1 MEIKTSAAQAC
12 SNQAPSTHTTCG
24 EDRDVPIAPMPAH
37 PAAALLPA
45 PSAPAADPR
54 LSTHARHPNQPGL
67 LRSLSIAAKLRLM
80 AVLSTLVLVS
90 LCGYLLAEE
99 YQISRQGRQVAVRQT
114 VEVAHSILAWAHGLE
129 KSGTHT
135 REQAQALALQALQSA
150 RYSGNE
156 YFWLQTVDAQ
166 VVMHPFRSDLNGKD
180 GSSIKD
186 PDGQA
191 IFPMFARR
199 AQQADGGGLVE
210 YQWPKPGQDQP
221 VPKFAHVQLF
231 APWGWVVGSGVY
243 VDDLRSA
250 FLGNLGR
257 TAIVIA
263 LAVGVTLLLTVNI
276 RRGIVRGLDQAI
288 RVARAISQRD
298 LSTPIEAPGSND
310 EVGQLLAAMQ
320 TMATD
325 LRTTL
330 RTVRDATDHLAQASE
345 QIAVG
350 NADLSS
356 RTEST
361 AANLEQTAASMEE
374 LTSSVAQ
381 NADAARRASTQA
393 TTASGVAARG
403 GQAVSQVVDTMD
415 GISASSRRIADIIG
429 VIDSIAF
436 QTNILALNA
445 AVEAARAGEQGR
457 GFAVVAG
464 EVRSLAQRSAT
475 AAKEIKTL
483 IQTSVDQV
491 ETGAQQ
497 VQAAGAT
504 MDQVVAAVTEVH
516 TLIQQI
522 TSATGEQSNGIAQVN
537 IAVAELDRMTQQNAA
552 LVEESAAAAE
562 SLREQAVALSDS
574 VNRFRLF

>member
-1 MEIKTSAAQAC
+1 MSSA
-12 SNQAPSTHTTCG
+12 PT
-24 EDRDVPIAPMPAH
+24 
-37 PAAALLPA
+37 ALLPA
-45 PSAPAADPR
+45 APSHTASSPPTR
-54 LSTHARHPNQPGL
+54 NSHGETHRHHGSNHHGSAGL
-67 LRSLSIAAKLRLM
+67 LLGGWSIAAKLRLM
-80 AVLSTLVLVS
+80 TALSTLVLIALS
-90 LCGYLLAEE
+90 GYLLVEQ
-99 YQISRQGRQVAVRQT
+99 YQLSRQGRQVAVRQT
-114 VEVAHSILAWAHGLE
+114 VEVAHSVLAWAHGLE
-129 KSGTHT
+129 KAGSHT

-150 RYSGNE
+150 RYAGDE
-156 YFWLQTVDAQ
+156 YFWLQTVDAR
-166 VVMHPFRSDLNGKD
+166 VVMHPFRADLNGQD
-180 GSSIKD
+180 GSAIKD

-199 AQQADGGGLVE
+199 AREPDGGGLVE
-210 YQWPKPGQDQP
+210 YQWPKPGQEQP

-250 FLGNLGR
+250 FLHNLGR
-257 TAIVIA
+257 TAIMIA
-263 LAVGVTLLLTVNI
+263 LAVGLTLVLTANI
-276 RRGIVRGLDQAI
+276 RRGIVRGLGQAI
-288 RVARAISQRD
+288 RVAQAISERD
-298 LSTPIEAPGSND
+298 LTVPIEAPRSHD
-310 EVGQLLAAMQ
+310 EVGQLLSAMQ
-320 TMATD
+320 TMAGD

-345 QIAVG
+345 QIAAG

-374 LTSSVAQ
+374 LTGSVAQ
-381 NADAARRASTQA
+381 NAHAARRASAQA
-393 TTASGVAARG
+393 TTASDVAARG

-429 VIDSIAF
+429 VIDGIAF

-464 EVRSLAQRSAT
+464 EVRNLAQRSAS

-483 IQTSVDQV
+483 IQASVEQV
-491 ETGAQQ
+491 ETGARQ
-497 VQAAGAT
+497 VQAAGST
-504 MDQVVAAVTEVH
+504 MDQVVTAVAEVH
-516 TLIQQI
+516 TLIQEI
-522 TSATGEQSNGIAQVN
+522 TTATGEQSNGIAQVN
-537 IAVAELDRMTQQNAA
+537 TAVAELDRMTQQNAS

-574 VNRFRLF
+574 VNRFQLS